1 MVTAREAVVLGG
13 ASVASAAGAF
23 AVLPPTAAAATAS
36 AAAAGAVATASY
48 RSARRRLAQRR
59 ASEERAARN
68 LGLAARAE
76 EGHRRYLLD
85 EARESE
91 MAGAIT
97 GLIDALYSAKDPD
110 PTLVQ
115 EAVAEL
121 QRPDPLLCNLATL
134 RRKLLEGPE
143 PEPAREPD
151 PPQETAEPAPE
162 STQGTQSDP
171 LVEFDTRM
179 GHAMSAF
186 TRNRVVEI
194 HQWGQLEPV
203 RRHLVPAPTEE
214 WGALEP
220 ARDRVPAEL
229 PVDASGED
237 AIDRVLTD
245 YLRKHDPELR
255 KQSAGQ
261 ERAGVSAGVLAPKA
275 RIARAL
281 LPAPD
286 STADGNPVWK
296 LPVGAQPLP
305 AAGHT
310 MTMIGYDAR
319 LSPTPCLWMEAPT
332 ERSSKKK
339 RKVSPPSPRPVHR
352 IEVPLEQLPGPAP
365 ESQVYGFD
373 VWWLDRPFRP
383 KAPEG
388 HVALAMAGKVDE
400 LGRSLTLWAVRPL
413 VRRVDPLQ
421 EREPETVSRVGEE
434 LLRRPLRGAVRFP
447 RW

>member
-48 RSARRRLAQRR
+48 RSARRKIAQRR
-59 ASEERAARN
+59 AAEERAARN

-97 GLIDALYSAKDPD
+97 GLIDALYSAQDPD

-121 QRPDPLLCNLATL
+121 QRPDPVLSHLVTL
-134 RRKLLEGPE
+134 RRKLLDGPPPDPE
-143 PEPAREPD
+143 PEPEPH
-151 PPQETAEPAPE
+151 AEPAPDAPE
-162 STQGTQSDP
+162 PEVEDVSDP

-203 RRHLVPAPTEE
+203 RRHVVPTSTEE

-245 YLRKHDPELR
+245 YLRKHDPDLR

-261 ERAGVSAGVLAPKA
+261 DRAGVSAGVLAPKA

-286 STADGNPVWK
+286 STADGNPVWR

-310 MTMIGYDAR
+310 MTMVGYDAR

-332 ERSSKKK
+332 ERPSKKK
-339 RKVSPPSPRPVHR
+339 RKASPPAPRPVHR
-352 IEVPLEQLPGPAP
+352 IEVPFEQLPDPAP

-373 VWWLDRPFRP
+373 VWWLDEPFLP

-388 HVALAMAGKVDE
+388 HVARAMAGKVDE

-413 VRRVDPLQ
+413 VRRADPLQ
-421 EREPETVSRVGEE
+421 DWEPAAVSRVGEE
-434 LLRRPLRGAVRFP
+434 LLRRPMRGAVRFP